1 MTNEESK
8 GGTAIIESVSELRGQ
23 VREWRMAGQKI
34 GLVPTMGAL
43 HQGHLSLIERI
54 RPDVDRVIVSIFV
67 NPKQFGEGEDFEK
80 YPRDIA
86 SDAAALGQIG
96 TDLVFAPIVTD
107 MYPPDFATL
116 VQINGGLQDVLC
128 GPHRPGH
135 FDGVTTV
142 VAKLL
147 NQCQPDVAI
156 FGKKDYQQYRILS
169 RMVTDLDLPIEVIAG
184 DIIREDDGLAMSSR
198 NAYLTE
204 QERAIAG
211 SLNVILRE
219 LRDRAREGEDV
230 RLLEADGR
238 RRLLENGF
246 QMVDY
251 LDFRDTESLDFVSD
265 LTRPTRVLAVARIG
279 SVRLLDNFS
288 VC

>member
-156 FGKKDYQQYRILS
+156 FGKRITNS
-169 RMVTDLDLPIEVIAG
+169 IA
-184 DIIREDDGLAMSSR
+184 SC
-198 NAYLTE
+198 
-204 QERAIAG
+204 RAW
-211 SLNVILRE
+211 
-219 LRDRAREGEDV
+219 
-230 RLLEADGR
+230 
-238 RRLLENGF
+238 
-246 QMVDY
+246 
-251 LDFRDTESLDFVSD
+251 
-265 LTRPTRVLAVARIG
+265 
-279 SVRLLDNFS
+279 
-288 VC
+288 

>member
-1 MTNEESK
+1 
-8 GGTAIIESVSELRGQ
+8 
-23 VREWRMAGQKI
+23 
-34 GLVPTMGAL
+34 
-43 HQGHLSLIERI
+43 
-54 RPDVDRVIVSIFV
+54 
-67 NPKQFGEGEDFEK
+67 
-80 YPRDIA
+80 
-86 SDAAALGQIG
+86 
-96 TDLVFAPIVTD
+96 
-107 MYPPDFATL
+107 
-116 VQINGGLQDVLC
+116 
-128 GPHRPGH
+128 
-135 FDGVTTV
+135 
-142 VAKLL
+142 
-147 NQCQPDVAI
+147 
-156 FGKKDYQQYRILS
+156 
-169 RMVTDLDLPIEVIAG
+169 MVTDLDLPIEVIAG